1 MSLVNVYHL
10 ADLRV
15 FFLCVCDENFYHL
28 FIHFKYTI
36 RDHDLEA
43 GYGKPRPPEVI
54 YFITG
59 RVYLWT
65 PLQKKNEAR
74 FIFNTIGFL

>member
-1 MSLVNVYHL
+1 MSLVNVCHL

-43 GYGKPRPPEVI
+43 GYGKPRPPKL
-54 YFITG
+54 FIS
-59 RVYLWT
+59 
-65 PLQKKNEAR
+65 
-74 FIFNTIGFL
+74 

>member
-1 MSLVNVYHL
+1 MSLVNVCHL

-43 GYGKPRPPEVI
+43 DMASHVPPKL
-54 YFITG
+54 FIS
-59 RVYLWT
+59 
-65 PLQKKNEAR
+65 
-74 FIFNTIGFL
+74 